1 MTYILLK
8 KKPPKAMVLFENLKD
23 ALEIRKIL
31 DDKYGNGVYLTIEE
45 KEAYSIFPELA
56 KKQH

>member
-8 KKPPKAMVLFENLKD
+8 KKPPKAMVLFESPKD

-31 DDKYGNGVYLTIEE
+31 DGKYGNGVYLTLEE
-45 KEAYSIFPELA
+45 KEAYFLFPELT